1 MMSII
6 AIDVGLKRIGLAIS
20 YDKKVVLPQK
30 AIIRK
35 NRNQA
40 ADDLSTLLREKDVQT
55 LVVGLPKSG
64 SSAKEMQRRIKHF
77 VSLLNFAGVIEYQDE
92 YGSSSEAKELLKGE
106 IKIKRDGRVD
116 SLSAVIILKRW
127 LKLAL

>member
-1 MMSII
+1 MSIV
-6 AIDVGLKRIGLAIS
+6 AIDVGLKRIGVAVS

-30 AIIRK
+30 AILRK

-40 ADDLSTLLREKDVQT
+40 ASEVSNLLKEKDAKT

-64 SSAKEMQRRIKHF
+64 SSAEEMQRRIRHF
-77 VSLLNFAGVIEYQDE
+77 VGLIDFDGKIEYQDE
-92 YGSSSEAKELLKGE
+92 YGSSSEAKELIQGE

-116 SLSAVIILKRW
+116 SLSAGVILKRW
-127 LKLAL
+127 LNLPI

>member
-1 MMSII
+1 MSIV
-6 AIDVGLKRIGLAIS
+6 AIDVGLKRIGIAVS

-40 ADDLSTLLREKDVQT
+40 ANDVSNLLKDKNAKV
-55 LVVGLPKSG
+55 LVVGLPKGGNSEE
-64 SSAKEMQRRIKHF
+64 EMQRRIEHF
-77 VSLLNFAGVIEYQDE
+77 VNLLDFQGKIYYQDE
-92 YGSSSEAKELLKGE
+92 YGSSSEAKELIKGE

-116 SLSAVIILKRW
+116 SLSAAIILKRW
-127 LKLAL
+127 LKLPI

>member
-1 MMSII
+1 MSIV
-6 AIDVGLKRIGLAIS
+6 AIDVGLKRIGIAVS
-20 YDKKVVLPQK
+20 YDKKVVLPLK

-40 ADDLSTLLREKDVQT
+40 ANEVSNLLREKNAKV
-55 LVVGLPKSG
+55 LIVGLPKGGNSEE
-64 SSAKEMQRRIKHF
+64 EMQRRIEHF
-77 VSLLNFAGVIEYQDE
+77 VKLLDFQGEVHYQDE
-92 YGSSSEAKELLKGE
+92 YGSSSEAKDLIKGE

-127 LKLAL
+127 LKLPI

>member
-1 MMSII
+1 MSIV
-6 AIDVGLKRIGLAIS
+6 AIDIGLKRIGVAVS

-40 ADDLSTLLREKDVQT
+40 ANEVSNLLKEKNAKV
-55 LVVGLPKSG
+55 LVVGLPKGGKSEE
-64 SSAKEMQRRIKHF
+64 EMQRRIEHF
-77 VSLLNFAGVIEYQDE
+77 VNLLDFQNKIYYQDE
-92 YGSSSEAKELLKGE
+92 YGSSSEAKELIKGE

-116 SLSAVIILKRW
+116 SLSATIILKRW
-127 LKLAL
+127 LKLPI

>member
-1 MMSII
+1 MSIV
-6 AIDVGLKRIGLAIS
+6 AIDVGLKRIGVAVS

-30 AIIRK
+30 AILRK

-40 ADDLSTLLREKDVQT
+40 ASEVSNLLKEKDAKT

-64 SSAKEMQRRIKHF
+64 SSAEEMQRRIKHF
-77 VSLLNFAGVIEYQDE
+77 VGLLDFDGKIEYQDE
-92 YGSSSEAKELLKGE
+92 YGSSSEAKELIQGE

-116 SLSAVIILKRW
+116 SLSAGVILKRW
-127 LKLAL
+127 LNLPI

>member
-1 MMSII
+1 MSIV
-6 AIDVGLKRIGLAIS
+6 AIDIGLRRIGIAVS
-20 YDKKVVLPQK
+20 YDKKVVIPQK

-40 ADDLSTLLREKDVQT
+40 ANDVSNLLKEKNTKV
-55 LVVGLPKSG
+55 LVVGLPKGGNSED
-64 SSAKEMQRRIKHF
+64 EMQRRIEHF
-77 VSLLNFAGVIEYQDE
+77 VNLLDFQGKIHYQDE
-92 YGSSSEAKELLKGE
+92 YGSSSEAKELIKGK

-127 LKLAL
+127 LKLPI